1 MSFKYF
7 LGFSDSTVTYMTPYD
22 FYKENNFRRSMNKE
36 SIVLKVDGG
45 NEEVNIDKYNE
56 MA

>member
-1 MSFKYF
+1 
-7 LGFSDSTVTYMTPYD
+7 MTPYD